1 MVLKSLWDG
10 KKYRHDK
17 KYNFVNYIIFD
28 LEASCW
34 LGRPPHGVN
43 EIIEIGA
50 IKVNDYGEAESRFT
64 KFIKPTVNPVLS
76 DFCKKLTSISQDDV
90 DKSRIFPFVIQ
101 EFMDWIGVDEES
113 YCLISWGKYDKEQLK
128 QDCHLHRLES
138 EWLDHHY
145 NLKPAYRALKDLK
158 DEPGLKKAVKM
169 EGFEFTGIHHRA
181 ISDAE
186 NLAKIFMKYFKEWSV
201 G

>member
-1 MVLKSLWDG
+1 M
-10 KKYRHDK
+10 
-17 KYNFVNYIIFD
+17 NYIIFD

-50 IKVNDYGEAESRFT
+50 VKVNNYGEVTSSFS
-64 KFIKPTVNPVLS
+64 KFVKPTINPILS
-76 DFCKKLTSISQDDV
+76 DFCKKLTSISQKDV
-90 DKSRIFPFVIQ
+90 DKAKKFPDTIL
-101 EFMDWIGVDEES
+101 EFQDWIGAEDDS
-113 YCLISWGKYDKEQLK
+113 YVLISWGKYDKTQLAE
-128 QDCHLHRLES
+128 DCILHKLET
-138 EWLDHHY
+138 EWLDYHY
-145 NLKPAYRALKDLK
+145 NLKPAYKTLKSLK

-186 NLAKIFMKYFKEWSV
+186 NLAKIFIKYFKEWSV

>member
-1 MVLKSLWDG
+1 LK
-10 KKYRHDK
+10 
-17 KYNFVNYIIFD
+17 YIIYD

-50 IKVNDYGEAESRFT
+50 VKVDDYGEVASVFN
-64 KFIKPTVNPVLS
+64 KFVKPTVNPILS
-76 DFCKKLTSISQDDV
+76 DFCRRLTSISQDDV
-90 DKSRIFPFVIQ
+90 DRSRTFPHIIQ
-101 EFMDWIGVDEES
+101 EFMDWIDVENED
-113 YCLISWGKYDKEQLK
+113 YYLISWGKYDKTQIA
-128 QDCHLHRLES
+128 QDCNIHKMDS
-138 EWLDHHY
+138 EWLEYHF
-145 NLKPAYRALKDLK
+145 NLKPAYTALKSLK

-186 NLAKIFMKYFKEWSV
+186 NLAKIFIKYFGEWPI

>member
-1 MVLKSLWDG
+1 M
-10 KKYRHDK
+10 
-17 KYNFVNYIIFD
+17 NYIIFD

-34 LGRPPHGVN
+34 LGRPPHGIN
-43 EIIEIGA
+43 EVIEIGA
-50 IKVNDYGEAESRFT
+50 VKVNDYNEVVSIFS

-76 DFCKKLTSISQDDV
+76 DFCKRLTSISQEDV
-90 DKSRIFPFVIQ
+90 DRTKTFPFIIQ
-101 EFMDWIGVDEES
+101 EFMDWIGIDEDFV
-113 YCLISWGKYDKEQLK
+113 LISWGKYDKQQLI
-128 QDCHLHRLES
+128 QDCKLHKMET
-138 EWLDHHY
+138 EWLEHHF

-158 DEPGLKKAVKM
+158 DEPGLKKAVKL

-186 NLAKIFMKYFKEWSV
+186 NTAKIFIKYFKEWSV

>member
-1 MVLKSLWDG
+1 M
-10 KKYRHDK
+10 
-17 KYNFVNYIIFD
+17 NYIIFD

-50 IKVNDYGEAESRFT
+50 VKVNNYGEVTSSFS
-64 KFIKPTVNPVLS
+64 KFVKPTINPILS
-76 DFCKKLTSISQDDV
+76 DFCKKLTSISQKDV
-90 DKSRIFPFVIQ
+90 DKAKKFPDTIQ
-101 EFMDWIGVDEES
+101 EFQDWIGADEDN
-113 YCLISWGKYDKEQLK
+113 YVLISWGKYDRTQLAE
-128 QDCHLHRLES
+128 DCILHKLETD
-138 EWLDHHY
+138 WLDHHY
-145 NLKPAYRALKDLK
+145 NLKPAYKSLKSLK

-186 NLAKIFMKYFKEWSV
+186 NLAKIFIKYFKEWSV

>member
-1 MVLKSLWDG
+1 M
-10 KKYRHDK
+10 
-17 KYNFVNYIIFD
+17 NYIIFD

-34 LGRPPHGVN
+34 LGRPPKGLN

-50 IKVNDYGEAESRFT
+50 VKINDYNEVISIFNH
-64 KFIKPTVNPVLS
+64 FVKPTINPILS
-76 DFCKKLTSISQDDV
+76 EFCKKLTSISQDNV
-90 DKSRIFPFVIQ
+90 DKSKTFPIIIQ
-101 EFMDWIGVDEES
+101 DFMDWIGVSEED
-113 YCLISWGKYDKEQLK
+113 YCLISWGKYDKHQLK
-128 QDCHLHRLES
+128 QDCELHKMETD
-138 EWLDHHY
+138 WLDHHF

-186 NLAKIFMKYFKEWSV
+186 NTAKIFIKYFKEWSV